1 MAEQPPQSP
10 LTLPPAAGGPVR
22 PAGKSAA
29 SRSLA
34 RRGVAL
40 VRRWAR
46 DTFSR
51 EQLLSSLKALAWVAP
66 LTLLIWIYAEREQQ
80 VPGTSRIKIV
90 VKSDDE
96 TQVARIV
103 GDDTITATLR
113 GPKARLDEAKDKLDP
128 RSGEGPVQIVIDG
141 NRSPGVHE
149 IDIVA
154 QIEKDYRLAAA
165 GVSVT
170 ELDPTYVRVEVDA
183 LQEVDLEVTVAPD
196 FEQVLASRTF
206 DPPVVRVTAPASAIQ
221 NANAKGALRARA
233 NLQSQKL
240 APGRHGPLKVPVT
253 IEGLNDRSV
262 TVRPPAVS
270 ATVEVKQA
278 FVTHKIASLPV
289 VADVSGDMMNNHTI
303 RGFPSFLPNITVY
316 GPADRIQ
323 QLQAGT
329 ATPKPKAR
337 FEVSEFDAGKRVT
350 GRELE
355 YVLPEG
361 IKASE
366 GAPRTIDFELLPK
379 EPN

>member
-1 MAEQPPQSP
+1 MAEQPSQSP
-10 LTLPPAAGGPVR
+10 LTLPPAAGGPAR
-22 PAGKSAA
+22 PAGKAAA

-34 RRGVAL
+34 RRGAAM

-66 LTLLIWIYAEREQQ
+66 LTLLIWIYAERQQQ

-90 VKSDDE
+90 IKTADE

-113 GPKARLDEAKDKLDP
+113 GPKARLDEARDKLDP

-154 QIEKDYRLAAA
+154 QIEKDYRLVAA

-170 ELDPTYVRVEVDA
+170 ELDPTYVRVEIDA
-183 LQEVDLEVTVAPD
+183 LQEVDLEVTVAPE
-196 FEQVLASRTF
+196 FEQVLASRSF

-221 NANAKGALRARA
+221 NAKGMLHARA
-233 NLQSQKL
+233 NLQKL
-240 APGRHGPLKVPVT
+240 GPGRHGPLKVPVT
-253 IEGLNDRSV
+253 VEGLNDRSV
-262 TVRPPAVS
+262 TVRPAAVS

-278 FVTHKIASLPV
+278 FVTYEIASLPV
-289 VADVSGDMMNNHTI
+289 FADVSGELMNNHII
-303 RGFPSFLPNITVY
+303 RYDPFLPNITVY
-316 GPADRIQ
+316 GPADRIR

-350 GRELE
+350 GREIE

-361 IKASE
+361 IKPGE
-366 GAPRTIDFELLPK
+366 NAPRTMNFELLPK

>member
-1 MAEQPPQSP
+1 MAEQPSQSP
-10 LTLPPAAGGPVR
+10 LMIPPPAAGGLVR
-22 PAGKSAA
+22 PAGKSKPAA

-34 RRGVAL
+34 RRGAAV

-51 EQLLSSLKALAWVAP
+51 EQLLSSLKALLWVAP
-66 LTLLIWIYAEREQQ
+66 LTLLIWIYAERQQQ

-90 VKSDDE
+90 IKSEDE

-113 GPKARLDEAKDKLDP
+113 GPKARLDEARDKLDP

-154 QIEKDYRLAAA
+154 QIEKDYRLATA

-170 ELDPTYVRVEVDA
+170 ELDPNYVRVEIDE

-206 DPPVVRVTAPASAIQ
+206 DPPVVRVTAPASAIK
-221 NANAKGALRARA
+221 NAKGTLHARA
-233 NLQSQKL
+233 NLQKL
-240 APGRHGPLKVPVT
+240 GPGRHGPLKVPVT

-262 TVRPPAVS
+262 TVRPAAVS

-278 FVTHKIASLPV
+278 FEEHEIASLPV
-289 VADVSGDMMNNHTI
+289 FADVSGDIMNSHSI
-303 RGFPSFLPNITVY
+303 RFPSFLPNIKVF
-316 GPADRIQ
+316 GPADRIR
-323 QLQAGT
+323 QLKAGT
-329 ATPKPKAR
+329 AEPKPKAR

-350 GRELE
+350 GRKIE

-361 IKASE
+361 IKVGE
-366 GAPRTIDFELLPK
+366 NAPRTIDFELLPK

>member
-1 MAEQPPQSP
+1 MAEQPSQSP
-10 LTLPPAAGGPVR
+10 LTMPPAAGGTGGAR
-22 PAGKSAA
+22 PTGKSVA

-46 DTFSR
+46 DTFNR
-51 EQLLSSLKALAWVAP
+51 EQLVSSLKALAWVAP

-90 VKSDDE
+90 IKSADP
-96 TQVARIV
+96 TQVARFV
-103 GDDTITATLR
+103 NAGDDTVTATLR
-113 GPKARLDEAKDKLDP
+113 GPKARLDEARDKLDP

-149 IDIVA
+149 IDIVS
-154 QIEKDYRLAAA
+154 QIEKDHRLGAN
-165 GVSVT
+165 GVRVT
-170 ELDPTYVRVEVDA
+170 ECDPPYVRVDIDT
-183 LQEVDLEVTVAPD
+183 LQEIDLEVSVAPN

-206 DPPVVRVTAPASAIQ
+206 DPPTVRVTAPASAIQ
-221 NANAKGALRARA
+221 NAKGTLHARA
-233 NLQSQKL
+233 NLQQL
-240 APGRHGPLKVPVT
+240 GPGRHGPLKVPVT

-262 TVRPPAVS
+262 TVRPAAVS

-278 FVTHKIASLPV
+278 FVPYEIASLPV
-289 VADVSGDMMNNHTI
+289 FADVSGDLMNNHSI
-303 RGFPSFLPNITVY
+303 RFPSFLPNITVY
-316 GPADRIQ
+316 GPADRIR

-350 GRELE
+350 GREIE

-361 IKASE
+361 IKPSE
-366 GAPRTIDFELLPK
+366 NAPRTIDFELLPK